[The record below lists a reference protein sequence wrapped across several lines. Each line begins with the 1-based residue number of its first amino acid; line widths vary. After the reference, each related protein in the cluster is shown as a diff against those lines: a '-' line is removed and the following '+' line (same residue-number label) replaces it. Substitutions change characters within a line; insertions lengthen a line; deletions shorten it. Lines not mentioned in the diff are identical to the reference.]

1 LVSEE
6 EEGREEQRGKGRK
19 RLNYPFADHGH
30 SCDGR
35 LEGKKRWEKPRFS
48 LFQLF
53 LSLASLSPIGDRDDE
68 RERGKT
74 REEVESSKYVQQ
86 QSR

>member
-48 LFQLF
+48 LFQL
-53 LSLASLSPIGDRDDE
+53 GDRDDE